1 MPASL
6 LAEQKRIQAMQEKES
21 KMIQMLSLM
30 NPTEAENLKKQAKV
44 YKLDVIRVSG
54 PGFVTKTTL
63 EYLQQQTPDDT

>member
-1 MPASL
+1 
-6 LAEQKRIQAMQEKES
+6 
-21 KMIQMLSLM
+21 MLSLM